1 MSTPSV
7 PATGT
12 TTASAPAKKSVALS
26 GVPAGHTAICT
37 VGHSGDSLHYR
48 GYAIADLAAHAT
60 FEEVAHLLI
69 HETLPGRADL
79 AAYRERLQALRD
91 LPNEVRLALEQIPAA
106 AHPMDVLRTGCSIL
120 GNVEPET
127 LPPTPAAARTHADRL
142 LAAFPSM
149 LLYWHHWVTAG
160 RRIEPVTA
168 ELSLA
173 GHFLRLLHRRE
184 PDPAHVRALDRSL
197 ILYAEHEFNAS
208 TFTARV
214 VAGTGS
220 DFHSA
225 VCGAIGALRGP
236 KHGGANEV
244 SLEIALRYAT
254 PDEAASDI
262 AARVARKEIV
272 VGFGHPVYTRLDPRS
287 PIAQAIARELCTAPA
302 HARLYAVCERI
313 ETTMRQLKGMF
324 PNLDWWSAPAYHAMG
339 VPAAMFTP
347 LFLFARIAGW
357 SAHIIE
363 QRLDGRIIRPSARY
377 TGPAPRAFPPL
388 DIR

>member
-1 MSTPSV
+1 MSSSPA
-7 PATGT
+7 PATG
-12 TTASAPAKKSVALS
+12 PVKKSVALS

-37 VGHSGDSLHYR
+37 VGHGGDNLHYR
-48 GYAIADLAAHAT
+48 GYAITDLAIHAT

-69 HETLPGRADL
+69 HETLPDHAAL
-79 AAYRERLQALRD
+79 SAYRDRLRQRRD
-91 LPNEVRLALEQIPAA
+91 LPAAVRLALEQIPAT
-106 AHPMDVLRTGCSIL
+106 AHPMDVLRSGCSIL

-127 LPPTPAAARTHADRL
+127 LPPSPAAARDHADRL

-160 RRIEPVTA
+160 RRIEPVTD
-168 ELSLA
+168 EPSVA

-184 PDPAHVRALDRSL
+184 PDPAHVQALDRSL

-220 DFHSA
+220 DFHSS
-225 VCGAIGALRGP
+225 VCGAIGSLRGP

-244 SLEIALRYAT
+244 SLAIALRYSS
-254 PDEAASDI
+254 PEQAAADI
-262 AARVARKEIV
+262 AARAARKEIII
-272 VGFGHPVYTRLDPRS
+272 GFGHPVYTRVDPRS
-287 PIAQAIARELCTAPA
+287 PIMQALARELCTAPT
-302 HARLYAVCERI
+302 HARLYAICERI
-313 ETTMRQLKGMF
+313 EQEMRRLKNLF

-339 VPAAMFTP
+339 VPAPMFTP

-363 QRLDGRIIRPSARY
+363 QRLDGRIIRPGAVY
-377 TGPAPRAFPPL
+377 TGPSPRPLPPL
-388 DIR
+388 DAR